1 MWRKRIELNEQRE
14 RIIHDVE
21 RSRKRTM
28 DRAVRLLT
36 LKPRSV
42 GELRERL
49 LEKSWTNDEIVDAV
63 IERLKEY
70 NYLNDEQFAR
80 DAAMSRL
87 RQRPQG
93 RRKLEH
99 TLNQKKLDK
108 DVVKDAIES
117 AFEQMP
123 EGELIKTAIE
133 KRIRLK
139 GRPNSRDDLKKFN
152 DYLLRRGFS
161 YESIREGMSNIGSP
175 ADDDTQE

>member
-14 RIIHDVE
+14 RVIHDIE

-42 GELRERL
+42 GELRDRL
-49 LEKSWTNDEIVDAV
+49 LEKSWTNDEKEDAV
-63 IERLKEY
+63 NERQKDY

-80 DAAMSRL
+80 DAAASRL

-139 GRPNSRDDLKKFN
+139 GRPQTRDELKKYY

-161 YESIREGMSNIGSP
+161 YESIREGMSNIGGP
-175 ADDDTQE
+175 TDDDTQE